1 MNSCSPDVVS
11 SIWMKFIN
19 LDETQPIM
27 ITLTIKIS
35 TNDFGMEFSYV
46 DSKSKNS
53 KSTPVDFGVE
63 SLIRYSKLELFFIDS
78 KLEFVAKP
86 KIPCASLERCLLM
99 ECQFFG

>member
-1 MNSCSPDVVS
+1 
-11 SIWMKFIN
+11 
-19 LDETQPIM
+19 LDENT
-27 ITLTIKIS
+27 TNHDY

-46 DSKSKNS
+46 DSKLKNS

-63 SLIRYSKLELFFIDS
+63 SLIKYSKSKLFLIDS
-78 KLEFVAKP
+78 KLEFVFKP